1 MDIRNHNKKCKYKYI
16 LFFIEFS
23 SNYIYIYIIYIWK
36 NKIINKT

>member
-16 LFFIEFS
+16 LLFIEFS
-23 SNYIYIYIIYIWK
+23 SDYIYMCVCK